1 MRMHADPRFA
11 SDPYHTVRIPS
22 SGSDWARTSHA
33 CKGTRHL
40 DHPWGAG
47 NAMPCS
53 RTNAIQ
59 VRQIP
64 NLLAHHAYHF
74 HVYHYHLAVNSP
86 ESPRHERA
94 SISVRLGDLG
104 FISGWL
110 DVEDKI
116 FMQISLSFQMPI
128 RIWNYSEK
136 QTDNSKR
143 DLFQTSSSFWA
154 NSQCKRYLSTHFSLI
169 W

>member
-1 MRMHADPRFA
+1 MRTPDSH
-11 SDPYHTVRIPS
+11 RIRTIRYGSPS
-22 SGSDWARTSHA
+22 SGSDWARTSHV

-53 RTNAIQ
+53 RTNAIRVWQ
-59 VRQIP
+59 VP
-64 NLLAHHAYHF
+64 NLLAHHAYH
-74 HVYHYHLAVNSP
+74 YHYHIAVIFP
-86 ESPRHERA
+86 ETSRHERA
-94 SISVRLGDLG
+94 SISVRVGGLG

-110 DVEDKI
+110 DAEDKI

-136 QTDNSKR
+136 QTDNHREIYSKLLAHSEQIHSAR
-143 DLFQTSSSFWA
+143 
-154 NSQCKRYLSTHFSLI
+154 RYLSTHFFVDLI
-169 W
+169 RFM